1 MAMKKLKLECE
12 ALAVESFPT
21 TRETTEGAG
30 TVHAREWQRTLVAL
44 CDRTL
49 LATNPTC
56 CPCTP
61 RYGEL

>member
-1 MAMKKLKLECE
+1 MKKLTLDCE

-21 TRETTEGAG
+21 TRDTGGGAG

-61 RYGEL
+61 RYGEP

>member
-1 MAMKKLKLECE
+1 MKKLKLDCDS
-12 ALAVESFPT
+12 LAVESFPT
-21 TRETTEGAG
+21 TLDLCEGAG
-30 TVHAREWQRTLVAL
+30 TVHARELQRTLVAL

-61 RYGEL
+61 RADGI